1 MFGSIIV
8 FLCVGGGWMK
18 GRSGSDAARR
28 AGAGMERG
36 GGRFSISML
45 TLSVPHLS
53 RNSEHK
59 FVSILIFARG
69 KAKGSAAKE
78 YYICNN

>member
-8 FLCVGGGWMK
+8 FLCVGGGWVE

-28 AGAGMERG
+28 AGARMER